1 MKGNLQKDIANAQIH
16 GKAFELDLKIGAI
29 PTLLVNKSLNI
40 AYAMTDQF
48 TNC

>member
-1 MKGNLQKDIANAQIH
+1 MKSNLQKDIANALIH
-16 GKAFELDLKIGAI
+16 GKDFELDLKVGTI

-40 AYAMTDQF
+40 AYAVTGQF